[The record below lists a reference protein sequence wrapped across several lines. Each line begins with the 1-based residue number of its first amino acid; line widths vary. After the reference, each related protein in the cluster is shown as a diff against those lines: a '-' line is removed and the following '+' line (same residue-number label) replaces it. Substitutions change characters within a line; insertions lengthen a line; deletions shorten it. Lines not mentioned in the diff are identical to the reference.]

1 VERSEVQAMFERMF
15 QVMDPEWEYEQRHP
29 EFVADMPQS
38 NERLPSREA
47 LLEMQRAFGPPPAIE
62 MRRLTGE
69 GDTWVVEA
77 HSDYGPGGV
86 YQAVVI
92 FEFRDGL
99 IVRETRYY
107 TQPFDAPAER
117 AQWVVPIPD

>member
-1 VERSEVQAMFERMF
+1 MERTEVQAMVERMF
-15 QVMDPEWEYEQRHP
+15 DVMDPEWEYEQRHP

-38 NERLPSREA
+38 NERLPTRDA
-47 LLEMQRAFGPPPAIE
+47 LREMQRAFGPPPAITL
-62 MRRLTGE
+62 RRLTGE
-69 GDTWVVEA
+69 GDTWVAEA
-77 HSDYGPGGV
+77 RSDYGPGGV

-117 AQWVVPIPD
+117 AQWVEPIPE

>member
-1 VERSEVQAMFERMF
+1 MERSEVEAMLERMLD
-15 QVMDPEWEYEQRHP
+15 VMDPEWEYEQRHP
-29 EFVADMPQS
+29 DFVADMPQS
-38 NERLPSREA
+38 GERLPSREA
-47 LLEMQRAFGPPPAIE
+47 LRDMQRAFGAPPSITL
-62 MRRLTGE
+62 RRLTGE

-77 HSDYGPGGV
+77 QSDYGDAV

-107 TQPFDAPAER
+107 TQSFEAPPER
-117 AQWVVPIPD
+117 ARFVEPIPD

>member
-1 VERSEVQAMFERMF
+1 MQRAEVQAMLERMF
-15 QVMDPEWEYEQRHP
+15 EVMDPEWEYERRHP

-38 NERLPSREA
+38 NERLPTREA
-47 LLEMQRAFGPPPAIE
+47 LREMQRAFGAPPAIAL
-62 MRRLTGE
+62 RRLTGE
-69 GDTWVVEA
+69 GDTWVAEA
-77 HSDYGPGGV
+77 RSDYGSGGV

-117 AQWVVPIPD
+117 AQWVEPIPE

>member
-47 LLEMQRAFGPPPAIE
+47 LLEMQRAFGPPPASE

-77 HSDYGPGGV
+77 QSDYGPGGV